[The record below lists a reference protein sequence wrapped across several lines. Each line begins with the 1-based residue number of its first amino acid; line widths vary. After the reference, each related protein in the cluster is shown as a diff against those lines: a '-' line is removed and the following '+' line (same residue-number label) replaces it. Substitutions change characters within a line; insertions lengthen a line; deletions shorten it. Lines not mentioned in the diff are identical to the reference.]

1 VSKSSVVLGVSL
13 AALFCSLVVTV
24 AFSQATDSL
33 YEFERGFPAAG
44 TTERAY
50 DAADLRRAI
59 EAYKFFYPT
68 VATEAV
74 IQQGLAAG
82 AKANEIGIGWRTASL
97 STPTPVGSAFLRK
110 RPAPRWRR

>member
-59 EAYKFFYPT
+59 EAYKFFYPRR
-68 VATEAV
+68 EYDRL
-74 IQQGLAAG
+74 QLESDHGG
-82 AKANEIGIGWRTASL
+82 Y
-97 STPTPVGSAFLRK
+97 
-110 RPAPRWRR
+110 RPGFE